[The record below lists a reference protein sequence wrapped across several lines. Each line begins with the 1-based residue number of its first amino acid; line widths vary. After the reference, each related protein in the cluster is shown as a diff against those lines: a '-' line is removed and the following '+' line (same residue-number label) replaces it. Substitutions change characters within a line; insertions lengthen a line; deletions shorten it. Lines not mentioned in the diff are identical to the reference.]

1 MEFLA
6 FIIKQHA
13 KTYVKTEMERV
24 HCFRTPK
31 RAGAGGSPVQVYSVE
46 DHSGVS
52 VPKDA
57 ETLLWNRQ
65 SGRVRRYFHR
75 YREHV

>member
-1 MEFLA
+1 M
-6 FIIKQHA
+6 
-13 KTYVKTEMERV
+13 
-24 HCFRTPK
+24 RTPK
-31 RAGAGGSPVQVYSVE
+31 RAGEGGSPVQVYSVE

-57 ETLLWNRQ
+57 DMLLWNQ
-65 SGRVRRYFHR
+65 YSGRVRRCFRR